1 MDFQS
6 IALPSELRYRLV
18 LNAGA
23 KIESFSVYPKHFR
36 KKNQFVSSHK
46 QKRKMILTVDV
57 GNTRIK
63 AAVFEGSSV
72 LEYFVF
78 EKNELEKRIEK
89 ILEKFPNCSDLV
101 VASVGDVEKQAF
113 LSFEKQL
120 NIHFFTHEDI
130 FPFHNKY
137 ATPKTLGIDR
147 MILAAGATLQFP
159 KQNRLVIDA
168 GTCITYDFIDEND
181 NYLGGAISPGLR
193 LRYETLHNYTARLPL
208 LTLDEPNSYIG
219 DSTAQAIH
227 SGVVNGFVY
236 EIDGFIDEYR
246 SNFSNFIIILT
257 GGDAEFLAK
266 RLKNTIFANSNFL
279 LESLSQTYQYKID
292 ND

>member
-1 MDFQS
+1 
-6 IALPSELRYRLV
+6 
-18 LNAGA
+18 
-23 KIESFSVYPKHFR
+23 
-36 KKNQFVSSHK
+36 
-46 QKRKMILTVDV
+46 MILTVDV

-63 AAVFEGSSV
+63 AAVFEGNTT
-72 LEYFVF
+72 LENFVF
-78 EKNELEKRIEK
+78 DKSELEKKIEK
-89 ILEKFPNCSDLV
+89 ILEKFPDCSDLV
-101 VASVGDVEKQAF
+101 IASVGNVEKQSFLAF
-113 LSFEKQL
+113 ENRLKV
-120 NIHFFTHEDI
+120 HFFTHEDV

-147 MILAAGATLQFP
+147 MILAGGATLQFP

-193 LRYETLHNYTARLPL
+193 LRYESLHNFTARLPL
-208 LTLDEPNSYIG
+208 LTLEEPDNYVGNS
-219 DSTAQAIH
+219 TPQAIH

-236 EIDGFIDEYR
+236 EIDGFIDEYCGE
-246 SNFSNFIIILT
+246 FSNFIIILT
-257 GGDAEFLAK
+257 GGDADFLAK

-279 LESLSQTYQYKID
+279 LESLNQTYQYKID